1 MKYIKELRWK
11 KVDKKAVTAFR
22 THTQKINH
30 TIRQSTISQ
39 MANQTIWFNWIS
51 SQRTAIFT
59 ILAIF
64 AFAGYAFLIR
74 NEPTVGENQG
84 NIKFVAIKSKDTQ
97 SNGYK
102 QNIRSNLTINGSI
115 PDKEAF
121 LRKEW
126 GEYGGGIPIP
136 IYIADAATT
145 ENQTLEIQN
154 DGPIKSLQFE
164 YSSYDIGGILQIYLD
179 DVLYTQINTYNSKEL
194 VYKPIT
200 LTFDQH
206 LAINKSNSIWW
217 GQLAVFGLSLILF
230 IKHNLYKKL
239 KLEHF
244 LSVWP
249 LS

>member
-1 MKYIKELRWK
+1 MKESWI
-11 KVDKKAVTAFR
+11 KAVTAFR
-22 THTQKINH
+22 TRTQKINH

-39 MANQTIWFNWIS
+39 WLTKQMWFNWIS

-74 NEPTVGENQG
+74 NELTVGENQG

-154 DGPIKSLQFE
+154 
-164 YSSYDIGGILQIYLD
+164 
-179 DVLYTQINTYNSKEL
+179 
-194 VYKPIT
+194 
-200 LTFDQH
+200 
-206 LAINKSNSIWW
+206 
-217 GQLAVFGLSLILF
+217 
-230 IKHNLYKKL
+230 
-239 KLEHF
+239 
-244 LSVWP
+244 
-249 LS
+249 

>member
-1 MKYIKELRWK
+1 MKESWI
-11 KVDKKAVTAFR
+11 KAVTAFR
-22 THTQKINH
+22 TRSQKMKNKIY
-30 TIRQSTISQ
+30 QSRPIQ
-39 MANQTIWFNWIS
+39 WLVKQGWFNWIV
-51 SQRTAIFT
+51 SQKVSIIA

-74 NEPTVGENQG
+74 NELTVGENQG

-164 YSSYDIGGILQIYLD
+164 YRVMILAGFFKFTWMMSSI
-179 DVLYTQINTYNSKEL
+179 
-194 VYKPIT
+194 
-200 LTFDQH
+200 H
-206 LAINKSNSIWW
+206 KSTHTMARSWFTNPS
-217 GQLAVFGLSLILF
+217 
-230 IKHNLYKKL
+230 
-239 KLEHF
+239 
-244 LSVWP
+244 P
-249 LS
+249 